1 MDVQIQRTLAS
12 SDLVEH
18 IIAMGADHPNMALPI
33 ACTFIKLRS
42 GKISMS
48 NRADGEIE
56 MVINIP
62 VHETTELALIP
73 LRCEA
78 VSASC

>member
-1 MDVQIQRTLAS
+1 
-12 SDLVEH
+12 
-18 IIAMGADHPNMALPI
+18 MALAI
-33 ACTFIKLRS
+33 ACNFIKLHS
-42 GKISMS
+42 GKKSMS

-73 LRCEA
+73 SQCEA
-78 VSASC
+78 VSVSC

>member
-1 MDVQIQRTLAS
+1 
-12 SDLVEH
+12 
-18 IIAMGADHPNMALPI
+18 MGADHPNMALAI
-33 ACTFIKLRS
+33 ACNFIKLHS
-42 GKISMS
+42 GKKSMS

-73 LRCEA
+73 SQCEA
-78 VSASC
+78 VSVSC